1 MADTNEN
8 PLDDRPGDP
17 AEDNPLKTEETID
30 APPVEEAFAV
40 ARETLAEAV
49 EQAAPAAAED
59 KDAGPTHYM
68 GSTTVIAGRV
78 IPLPVYTVVF
88 IVLGILTLFELALAE
103 VFPRGGLTIPILLL
117 ASLTKAALVVWFYM
131 HLNSDS
137 RVFALTLLIPVLMV
151 VLAMGFLLIVPIGY

>member
-17 AEDNPLKTEETID
+17 AADNPLKTPETID
-30 APPVEEAFAV
+30 APPAEEAFAA

-49 EQAAPAAAED
+49 EKAVPSAAED
-59 KDAGPTHYM
+59 KHAGPTHYV
-68 GSTTVIAGRV
+68 GSTTTIAGRV

-88 IVLGILTLFELALAE
+88 IILGFLTLFELALAE
-103 VFPRGGLTIPILLL
+103 VIPRGGLTIPIMLI
-117 ASLTKAALVVWFYM
+117 ASLSKAALVVWFYM

-151 VLAMGFLLIVPIGY
+151 LLATGFLLIVPIGY

>member
-1 MADTNEN
+1 MADETKN

-17 AEDNPLKTEETID
+17 AAENPLRNPEATDASPAVET
-30 APPVEEAFAV
+30 FAA

-49 EQAAPAAAED
+49 EKAAPAAAED
-59 KDAGPTHYM
+59 KHAGPTHYV
-68 GSTTVIAGRV
+68 GSTTVIRGRV

-88 IVLGILTLFELALAE
+88 ITLGILTLFELALAE
-103 VFPRGGLTIPILLL
+103 VFPRGGLTIPIMLL

-137 RVFALTLLIPVLMV
+137 RVFALTLLVPVLMV
-151 VLAMGFLLIVPIGY
+151 LLATGFLLIVPIGY

>member
-1 MADTNEN
+1 MADTKQN

-17 AEDNPLKTEETID
+17 AVDNPLHTPEAADASPAVET
-30 APPVEEAFAV
+30 FAA

-49 EQAAPAAAED
+49 EEAAPAAAED
-59 KDAGPTHYM
+59 KHAGPTHYV
-68 GSTTVIAGRV
+68 GSTTVIRGRV

-88 IVLGILTLFELALAE
+88 ITLGILTLFELALAE
-103 VFPRGGLTIPILLL
+103 VFPRGGLTIPIMLL

-151 VLAMGFLLIVPIGY
+151 LLATGFLLIVPIGY